1 MTRHKPPRQPP
12 RPSAQS
18 GQPARHHKPAPMQS
32 ARPGLLFGLHPVAA
46 AWINPERRV
55 HRLLA
60 TEAALA
66 GLAAAIE
73 QAKAAKI
80 ERPMPTVVERTDLD
94 RLLPAGAVHQGLV
107 LDAAPLPE
115 VDLGDIIREGSLKDG
130 DLVVLL
136 DQVTDPHNVGAILRS
151 ASAFGASAVVLPDRN
166 APEMTGTLAKSA
178 SGAAEVV
185 PLVRVVN
192 LSRSLTELREAGYL
206 CVGLDESGGKTL
218 AQLTFPNRVALVLG
232 AEGSG
237 LRRLTMERCDEIARL
252 PTSGPI
258 GSLNVSN
265 AAAVALYELARLR

>member
-1 MTRHKPPRQPP
+1 MNRHKPPRQPP
-12 RPSAQS
+12 RQPPHS
-18 GQPARHHKPAPMQS
+18 GQPPRHQKPAPMQS

-46 AWINPERRV
+46 AWTNPERRV

-66 GLAAAIE
+66 GLATALE

-80 ERPMPTVVERTDLD
+80 ERPAPTLVERTDLD
-94 RLLPAGAVHQGLV
+94 RLLPPGAVHQGLV

-115 VDLGDIIREGSLKDG
+115 VDLGDIIRQGTLKDS
-130 DLVVLL
+130 DVIVLL

-151 ASAFGASAVVLPDRN
+151 AAAFGASAVVLPDRN
-166 APEMTGTLAKSA
+166 APELTGTLAKSA

-206 CVGLDESGGKTL
+206 CVGLDESGSRTL
-218 AQLTFPNRVALVLG
+218 AQMTFQSRVALVLG

-265 AAAVALYELARLR
+265 AAAVALHEVARLR

>member
-12 RPSAQS
+12 RT
-18 GQPARHHKPAPMQS
+18 GQPARHQKPAATQS

-46 AWINPERRV
+46 AWTNPERRV
-55 HRLLA
+55 YRLLA
-60 TEAALA
+60 TEGALESMAAAL
-66 GLAAAIE
+66 E
-73 QAKAAKI
+73 QAKTAGI
-80 ERPMPTVVERTDLD
+80 DRPVPTLVERPDLD

-115 VDLGDIIREGSLKDG
+115 VDLDDIVRQGSLKDG
-130 DLVVLL
+130 DVIVLL

-192 LSRSLTELREAGYL
+192 LSRALTELREAGYW
-206 CVGLDESGGKTL
+206 CVGLDESGSRTL
-218 AQLTFPNRVALVLG
+218 AQVTFQSRIALVLG

>member
-18 GQPARHHKPAPMQS
+18 GQPARHHKPAPAQS

-66 GLAAAIE
+66 GLAAAME

-80 ERPMPTVVERTDLD
+80 ERPVPTVVERTDLD

>member
-1 MTRHKPPRQPP
+1 MNRHKPPRQPP
-12 RPSAQS
+12 RQPSHS
-18 GQPARHHKPAPMQS
+18 GQPPRHQKPASTQS
-32 ARPGLLFGLHPVAA
+32 ARPGLLFGLHPVVA
-46 AWINPERRV
+46 AWTNPERRV

-66 GLAAAIE
+66 SLATAFE
-73 QAKAAKI
+73 QAKSAKI
-80 ERPMPTVVERTDLD
+80 DRPAPTLVERTDLD
-94 RLLPAGAVHQGLV
+94 RLLPPGAVHQGLV

-115 VDLGDIIREGSLKDG
+115 VDLGDIIRQGSLKDS
-130 DLVVLL
+130 DIVVLL

-151 ASAFGASAVVLPDRN
+151 SAAFGASAVVLPDRN

-192 LSRSLTELREAGYL
+192 LSRSLTELREAGYW
-206 CVGLDESGGKTL
+206 CVGLDESGGRTL
-218 AQLTFPNRVALVLG
+218 AQINFQSRIALVLG